1 MNTYSKLQKRL
12 LPGLGLLMLCAT
24 AAHAEETF
32 VFEKLNR
39 EYSEFVQE
47 LAPIEVGGANV
58 LLSSPQHSITLIR
71 NRTVLHPAPE
81 GGFLTTVELRLGGY
95 GKLNAQVEMGSMA
108 TQLDDELALPAQGLT
123 LKGRVDITEAAE
135 GFWIRVLELPESVR
149 VRIESRLAGKLFN
162 LCRPMAL
169 VLVSLDCDLL
179 EDSLTNIEVPLPEPG
194 ETYLLPREE
203 LTEAEAQALSAF
215 ISG

>member
-1 MNTYSKLQKRL
+1 MRTARL
-12 LPGLGLLMLCAT
+12 AALVLGFLLLAP
-24 AAHAEETF
+24 ARAEETF

-39 EYSEFVQE
+39 AYSEFVQE
-47 LAPIEVGGANV
+47 LAPIQVGGANV

-71 NRTVLHPAPE
+71 NQSVLHPAPE
-81 GGFLTTVELRLGGY
+81 GGFLATVDLRLGGY
-95 GKLNAQVEMGSMA
+95 GKLNAQVEMGSVA
-108 TQLDDELALPAQGLT
+108 TQLDDELALPAQSLV
-123 LKGRVDITEAAE
+123 LRGRVDITEAAE
-135 GFWIRVLELPESVR
+135 GFWIRVLELPESVK

-179 EDSLTNIEVPLPEPG
+179 EESLTNIEVPLPEPG

-203 LTEAEAQALSAF
+203 LTDSEAKRLSAF
-215 ISG
+215 IGG